1 MATLTPIIV
10 ANISMKCTYNKYYD
24 FIIYISQ
31 YVKNRSPFLFILMM
45 YKMPNNKSNDK
56 SNKPFYHYPLVW
68 RSESVKRIRFPPRV
82 KYVEEVIPEKEE
94 NDSKKKRGRPKKE
107 PRKVVV
113 EDDNIVKWIVE
124 NYNMEKKQI

>member
-1 MATLTPIIV
+1 
-10 ANISMKCTYNKYYD
+10 
-24 FIIYISQ
+24 
-31 YVKNRSPFLFILMM
+31 MM
-45 YKMPNNKSNDK
+45 YKMPNNKSNDEQ

-68 RSESVKRIRFPPRV
+68 RSESVKKIRLPPRV

-113 EDDNIVKWIVE
+113 EDDNIVKWIVD
-124 NYNMEKKQI
+124 NYNMEKK